1 MGYREVSEYV
11 GESQPRRETRKT
23 VFACSHHR
31 LSGCY
36 VNAVKRK
43 PHFFFTLTLF
53 AYIKGHCIY
62 TERESDC

>member
-23 VFACSHHR
+23 VFACSRHR
-31 LSGCY
+31 SSGCY

-43 PHFFFTLTLF
+43 PHFFILTLF
-53 AYIKGHCIY
+53 ACIKGQCIY